1 MGGRNEQAQNRQNR
15 RIAVVTTQR
24 HEGSFTPVVCQ
35 YEDPPANTAA
45 NNECDLNADTA
56 SVRTLLFSRR
66 HTVRSML
73 CVRLVNQADYKRH
86 YSNWSDGY
94 DDPFSG
100 DTFILVFNEA
110 LYYGTQLNHSL
121 INPNQV
127 RAYGIPLWDNPNDP
141 ARDLT
146 IEVDNSLRIPL
157 QPVGTKLQ
165 FRTRV
170 STTQE
175 LRDCEHIQMTSLRP
189 WNPTNIVMVQ
199 GMTQGGSTETW
210 KRWLSL

>member
-1 MGGRNEQAQNRQNR
+1 
-15 RIAVVTTQR
+15 
-24 HEGSFTPVVCQ
+24 
-35 YEDPPANTAA
+35 
-45 NNECDLNADTA
+45 
-56 SVRTLLFSRR
+56 
-66 HTVRSML
+66 
-73 CVRLVNQADYKRH
+73 
-86 YSNWSDGY
+86 
-94 DDPFSG
+94 
-100 DTFILVFNEA
+100 LVFNEA
-110 LYYGTQLNHSL
+110 LYYGTQLDHSL

-157 QPVGTKLQ
+157 EPVGIKLQ

-199 GMTQGGSTETW
+199 GMTQGGSTVTW